1 MFRNDVLHNAFLITL
16 TMEMAF
22 LRVTDFFNDTLVRGH
37 FSLEMTPKLVHREK
51 TVRFGKILRFVNNL

>member
-1 MFRNDVLHNAFLITL
+1 
-16 TMEMAF
+16 MEMAF